1 MFTEGS
7 RRDDNFDN
15 VDDKDKDLGS
25 SCSEIT
31 GCSESIFPSVQ
42 SFDDLLW
49 SIFEVY
55 SIYRLSIVS
64 AVNDSGISLYL

>member
-1 MFTEGS
+1 MFTESS

-31 GCSESIFPSVQ
+31 GCSEIIFPSVQ
-42 SFDDLLW
+42 SFDDLL
-49 SIFEVY
+49 
-55 SIYRLSIVS
+55 
-64 AVNDSGISLYL
+64 